1 MSIHWQ
7 VPPASKVRQ
16 MKPNPL
22 KSGVG
27 DYNINCG
34 PNSTILSLFRKID
47 SLTWYQRLVRW
58 EVKSSNLT
66 IHVHI
71 PNTLSANGRLN
82 MEAMCEEGYMSVQ
95 YDLIRILSPT
105 KNQEQKKETEKQDID
120 QQYITYYMSLLD
132 LLVLPNSLGVR

>member
-1 MSIHWQ
+1 
-7 VPPASKVRQ
+7 

-22 KSGVG
+22 KPGVEEY
-27 DYNINCG
+27 DINSG
-34 PNSTILSLFRKID
+34 PNYTILSLFRKIN

-71 PNTLSANGRLN
+71 PNSLSANGSLD
-82 MEAMCEEGYMSVQ
+82 MEAMSEEGYMSKQ

-120 QQYITYYMSLLD
+120 Q
-132 LLVLPNSLGVR
+132 